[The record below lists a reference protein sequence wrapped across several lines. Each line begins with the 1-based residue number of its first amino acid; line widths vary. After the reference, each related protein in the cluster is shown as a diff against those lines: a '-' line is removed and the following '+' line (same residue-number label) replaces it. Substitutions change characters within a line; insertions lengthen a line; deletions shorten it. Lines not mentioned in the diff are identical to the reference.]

1 MFCNIKGKKHQ
12 LSAFR
17 NVEVYVAKVDLCVSK
32 VEVYAAN
39 IEVYVANIEVYVFS
53 IEVYPPQRNNTSL
66 PPSIPHEQ
74 GDVEVWKGCM

>member
-17 NVEVYVAKVDLCVSK
+17 NVEVYVAKVDLYVSK

-39 IEVYVANIEVYVFS
+39 

>member
-17 NVEVYVAKVDLCVSK
+17 NVEIYVAKVDLYVSK
-32 VEVYAAN
+32 VEVYA
-39 IEVYVANIEVYVFS
+39 ANIEVYVFS

>member
-17 NVEVYVAKVDLCVSK
+17 NVEVYVAKVDLYVSK
-32 VEVYAAN
+32 VEVYA
-39 IEVYVANIEVYVFS
+39 ANIEVYVFS

-66 PPSIPHEQ
+66 PPSISHEQ

>member
-17 NVEVYVAKVDLCVSK
+17 NVEVYVAKVDLYVSK
-32 VEVYAAN
+32 VEVYA
-39 IEVYVANIEVYVFS
+39 ANIEVYVFS